1 MILDYKQFK
10 MKPKNF
16 KFNGTL
22 YEALVRGLYPE
33 DQKTCMIWALDVW
46 HVYFV
51 VQTGGDHWL
60 ALDVD
65 LNRGHIDCYDSIV
78 GTTVTEEKKLRILE
92 TCKPFRVMIPYMLS
106 DIIPKS
112 QRSPSYKQFTFRWK
126 SPKNVP
132 QNEDPGDCGVYAL
145 KYIECLA
152 LGVTFDGLCDRNIQG
167 LRVKMAADILADAP
181 DFYSGFID

>member
-10 MKPKNF
+10 MKHKNF

-33 DQKTCMIWALDVW
+33 DQKTCMIWVLDVW

-112 QRSPSYKQFTFRWK
+112 QRSPSYKQFTFR
-126 SPKNVP
+126 
-132 QNEDPGDCGVYAL
+132 
-145 KYIECLA
+145 
-152 LGVTFDGLCDRNIQG
+152 
-167 LRVKMAADILADAP
+167 
-181 DFYSGFID
+181 